1 MQSFYLYVKYFQV
14 SRDLKYRYS
23 ILTDCYYVF
32 AENEASSEKNK
43 SLNKELRND
52 SENEEV
58 AAKINDE
65 VCDETSENSKESP
78 AQSNSTTESNSESDR
93 SSTEHE
99 EADNSKASSGKII
112 FRFSYSLSCHHL
124 HYGSSYSRPRTS
136 SHCKDI
142 NYSPSE
148 VSYEQTSENVLG

>member
-1 MQSFYLYVKYFQV
+1 M
-14 SRDLKYRYS
+14 
-23 ILTDCYYVF
+23 TDCYYVF

-43 SLNKELRND
+43 SLKKDSQND

-58 AAKINDE
+58 TAKINDE
-65 VCDETSENSKESP
+65 VRDETSEFSKESP
-78 AQSNSTTESNSESDR
+78 AQSNSTTESNSESDQ

-99 EADNSKASSGKII
+99 EPDNSERSSGKII

-124 HYGSSYSRPRTS
+124 HYGSSYSRPRTT

-142 NYSPSE
+142 NYSQSE
-148 VSYEQTSENVLG
+148 VSGEQTSENVLG